1 MFWVLRDLYRRLFIS
16 PPKTPRLSDDAAVRD
31 ALRKK
36 LELQSQLRVLR
47 QRAREKQGQ
56 EMERK
61 LREESAMLEELKKTR
76 ESFGQQIEH
85 IQSEREKNL
94 QMIEERASKSKGGS
108 QTREE
113 KLKRVF
119 EEIEKFEKD
128 FFAPEEPKK

>member
-1 MFWVLRDLYRRLFIS
+1 MGETVFSRTKSAKRVGERETDLGGVRRMRVFWVLRDLYRRLFVS
-16 PPKTPRLSDDAAVRD
+16 PPRTPRLSDEAAVRD

-47 QRAREKQGQ
+47 QRAREKQEE

-85 IQSEREKNL
+85 IQR
-94 QMIEERASKSKGGS
+94 
-108 QTREE
+108 
-113 KLKRVF
+113 
-119 EEIEKFEKD
+119 
-128 FFAPEEPKK
+128 